1 MKNLNLEEIALPQ
14 EMLTVDDVEYLVTAM
29 SATDGLQFMEKHQDS
44 IDKGKADLA
53 LMKQVIC
60 KYVCKDNK
68 AIDAK
73 RFDVIFARKFGHLSK
88 LYSAVL
94 EYNFEDLDGFGDA
107 GSEE

>member
-88 LYSAVL
+88 LYSTVL
-94 EYNFEDLDGFGDA
+94 EYNFDDVFGEAD
-107 GSEE
+107 SEE